1 MSLGLVLGGRDFFGG
16 FAKDFSAYPDLESAN
31 PGPGLK
37 EEELGGVDLL
47 NEERLGL
54 ELGLELELGI
64 GAEEGQSRDQW
75 PGRPHL

>member
-16 FAKDFSAYPDLESAN
+16 FAKDFSAYPDLESVN

-54 ELGLELELGI
+54 GLELGI

>member
-16 FAKDFSAYPDLESAN
+16 FAKDFSADPDLEAAN

-54 ELGLELELGI
+54 ELGI